1 MTASQK
7 KKILLAEDDDSMRR
21 FLEVILKKAGYDV
34 LSAEDGLAAMQI
46 ALETDVDT
54 IIADAIMPHLTGYDL
69 CRMMRGNPA
78 KKHVPFVILS
88 GLAQTNETDCLAD
101 VYLLKGENLKEELIE
116 TLSKFFDGKSG
127 S

>member
-1 MTASQK
+1 MTPSQK

-21 FLEVILKKAGYDV
+21 FLEVILKKADYEV
-34 LSAEDGLAAMQI
+34 LSAEDGLAAMKI

-54 IIADAIMPHLTGYDL
+54 VIADAIMPNLTGYDL
-69 CRMMRGNPA
+69 CRMMRGNPN

-101 VYLLKGENLKEELIE
+101 VYLLKGASLKEELLE
-116 TLSKFFDGKSG
+116 TLSKFFTEQRT
-127 S
+127 